1 MWMYA
6 NYLGLQIWFFGPTW
20 VTGVCAFNKL
30 SGDADA
36 FVLQDTLREARG
48 PDSVKRKE
56 DLFLW
61 ELIKE
66 NDMIGVEIKPEK
78 RTDKGVYAKWP
89 LAPL

>member
-1 MWMYA
+1 MCA
-6 NYLGLQIWFFGPTW
+6 NYLGLQIWFFSPTW
-20 VTGVCAFNKL
+20 VTRLCIFNKF

-36 FVLQDTLREARG
+36 SALQDILREARG
-48 PDSVKRKE
+48 PDSVKGKE

-66 NDMIGVEIKPEK
+66 SDMIGVEIKPKK
-78 RTDKGVYAKWP
+78 RTGKGVYAKWP